1 MGKPFLQFDLK
12 IENKNKRYKS
22 FLTKLKKF
30 ILYHATVGI
39 HQAQGKQKVIK
50 RYNKIS
56 KSGKSVS
63 HLAGKSHRMTIAK
76 LAYQNEFGATIYIK
90 PRYKVAKRTVGKMSY
105 VQGDKRVTVST
116 IEKYSK
122 KLDSR
127 YQGYLLLKK
136 GAVSGDGSKGNF
148 VMYKPPNSTIH
159 IPKRPFIRKVVTDP
173 SGSLQSSVGN
183 TLNNLLKIGGGRV
196 SSTWRTIAQLVTEEM
211 KNNVH
216 NGEPNH
222 SLTQKAK
229 GTSTPL
235 KDEQDRIYNA
245 IKYRIYKSGTK
256 NANNYWNE
264 KNAKIIDKTL
274 KTIDSLTDRGIISSE
289 QRITVKTLNTNK

>member
-1 MGKPFLQFDLK
+1 MGKPFLQFDFK
-12 IENKNKRYKS
+12 IENKSKRYKS

-105 VQGDKRVTVST
+105 IQGDKRVTVST
-116 IEKYSK
+116 IEKYSRRM
-122 KLDSR
+122 DAR
-127 YQGYLLLKK
+127 YQGYILFDKEGK
-136 GAVSGDGSKGNF
+136 F
-148 VMYKPPNSTIH
+148 VMYKPPGSKIV
-159 IPKRPFIRKVVTDP
+159 IPKNEKSRSFIRKVVNKP
-173 SGSLQSSVGN
+173 SAELKDRVGDV
-183 TLNNLLKIGGGRV
+183 LNGLLKIGGGRV
-196 SSTWRTIAQLVTEEM
+196 SSSWNTIARIITEEM

-216 NGEPNH
+216 DNKPNH
-222 SLTQKAK
+222 EITKKAK
-229 GTSTPL
+229 GSSTPL

-264 KNAKIIDKTL
+264 KNARIIDKTL
-274 KTIDSLTDRGIISSE
+274 KTIDSLTDRGVISSE

>member
-1 MGKPFLQFDLK
+1 MGKPFLQFDFK
-12 IENKNKRYKS
+12 IENKSKRYKS

-76 LAYQNEFGATIYIK
+76 LAYQNEFGATIYIR

-105 VQGDKRVTVST
+105 IQGDKRVTVST

-148 VMYKPPNSTIH
+148 VMYKPAGKSII
-159 IPKRPFIRKVVTDP
+159 IPERTFIRKVVNKP
-173 SGSLQSSVGN
+173 SAELKNRVSDV
-183 TLNNLLKIGGGRV
+183 LNSLLKIGGGRV
-196 SSTWRTIAQLVTEEM
+196 SSSWNTIARIITEEM

-216 NGEPNH
+216 NNKPNH
-222 SLTQKAK
+222 EITKKAK
-229 GTSTPL
+229 GSSTPL

-264 KNAKIIDKTL
+264 KNARIIDKTL

>member
-1 MGKPFLQFDLK
+1 MGKPFLQFDFK

-105 VQGDKRVTVST
+105 IQGDKRVTVST

-122 KLDSR
+122 RMDAR
-127 YQGYLLLKK
+127 YQGYILFDKQ
-136 GAVSGDGSKGNF
+136 GEF
-148 VMYKPPNSTIH
+148 VMYKPPGSTIK
-159 IPKRPFIRKVVTDP
+159 IPNRSFIRKVANEP
-173 SGSLQSSVGN
+173 SAELKDRVGN
-183 TLNNLLKIGGGRV
+183 VLNGLLKIGGGRV
-196 SSTWRTIAQLVTEEM
+196 SSSWNTIARIITEEM
-211 KNNVH
+211 KKNVH
-216 NGEPNH
+216 DNKPNH
-222 SLTQKAK
+222 EITKKAK
-229 GTSTPL
+229 GSSTPL

-274 KTIDSLTDRGIISSE
+274 KTIDSLTDRGVISSE
-289 QRITVKTLNTNK
+289 QKITINTLNTNK

>member
-1 MGKPFLQFDLK
+1 MGKPFLQFDFK

-105 VQGDKRVTVST
+105 IQGDKRVTVST
-116 IEKYSK
+116 IEKYSRHM
-122 KLDSR
+122 DAR
-127 YQGYLLLKK
+127 YQGYILFDKEGK
-136 GAVSGDGSKGNF
+136 F
-148 VMYKPPNSTIH
+148 VMYKPPGSKIV
-159 IPKRPFIRKVVTDP
+159 IPKNEKSRSFIRKVANEP
-173 SGSLQSSVGN
+173 SAELKNRVGDV
-183 TLNNLLKIGGGRV
+183 LNSLLKIGGGRV
-196 SSTWRTIAQLVTEEM
+196 SSSWNTIARIITEEM

-216 NGEPNH
+216 DNKPNH
-222 SLTQKAK
+222 EITKKAK
-229 GTSTPL
+229 GSSTPL

-264 KNAKIIDKTL
+264 KNARIIDKTL

-289 QRITVKTLNTNK
+289 QRIIVKTLNTNK

>member
-1 MGKPFLQFDLK
+1 MGKPFLQFDFK
-12 IENKNKRYKS
+12 IENKSKRYKS

-56 KSGKSVS
+56 KSGKSIS

-105 VQGDKRVTVST
+105 IQGDKRVTVST

-122 KLDSR
+122 RMNAR
-127 YQGYLLLKK
+127 YQGYILFDKEGK
-136 GAVSGDGSKGNF
+136 F
-148 VMYKPPNSTIH
+148 VMYKPPGSTIK
-159 IPKRPFIRKVVTDP
+159 IPNRSFIRKVVNKP
-173 SGSLQSSVGN
+173 SAELKNRVGDV
-183 TLNNLLKIGGGRV
+183 LNGLLKIGGGRV
-196 SSTWRTIAQLVTEEM
+196 SSSWNTIARIITEEM

-216 NGEPNH
+216 DNKPNH
-222 SLTQKAK
+222 EITKKAK
-229 GTSTPL
+229 GSSTPL

-264 KNAKIIDKTL
+264 KNARIIDKTL

-289 QRITVKTLNTNK
+289 QRITVKMLNTNK

>member
-1 MGKPFLQFDLK
+1 M
-12 IENKNKRYKS
+12 
-22 FLTKLKKF
+22 
-30 ILYHATVGI
+30 
-39 HQAQGKQKVIK
+39 
-50 RYNKIS
+50 
-56 KSGKSVS
+56 
-63 HLAGKSHRMTIAK
+63 
-76 LAYQNEFGATIYIK
+76 AYQNEFGATIYIK

-105 VQGDKRVTVST
+105 IQGDKRVTVST

-122 KLDSR
+122 RMDAR
-127 YQGYLLLKK
+127 YQGYTLLDKEGK
-136 GAVSGDGSKGNF
+136 F
-148 VMYKPPNSTIH
+148 VMYKPPNSIIK
-159 IPKRPFIRKVVTDP
+159 IPNRSFIRKVVNKP
-173 SGSLQSSVGN
+173 SAELKNRVGDV
-183 TLNNLLKIGGGRV
+183 LNSLLKIGGGRV
-196 SSTWRTIAQLVTEEM
+196 SSSWNTIARIITEEM

-216 NGEPNH
+216 DNKPNH
-222 SLTQKAK
+222 KITKKAK
-229 GTSTPL
+229 GSSTPL

>member
-1 MGKPFLQFDLK
+1 MGKPFLQFDFK
-12 IENKNKRYKS
+12 IENKSKMYKS
-22 FLTKLKKF
+22 FLTKLTKF

-39 HQAQGKQKVIK
+39 HQAQGKQQVIR
-50 RYNKIS
+50 RYNKIA
-56 KSGKSVS
+56 KSGKSIS

-105 VQGDKRVTVST
+105 IQGDKRVTVST

-122 KLDSR
+122 RMDAR
-127 YQGYLLLKK
+127 YQGYTLLDKEGK
-136 GAVSGDGSKGNF
+136 F
-148 VMYKPPNSTIH
+148 VMYKPPGSTIK
-159 IPKRPFIRKVVTDP
+159 IPNRSFIRKVVNKP
-173 SGSLQSSVGN
+173 SAELKDRVGDV
-183 TLNNLLKIGGGRV
+183 LNSLLKIGGGRV
-196 SSTWRTIAQLVTEEM
+196 SSSWNTIARIITEEM

-216 NGEPNH
+216 DNKPNH
-222 SLTQKAK
+222 EITKKAK
-229 GTSTPL
+229 GSSTPL

-264 KNAKIIDKTL
+264 KNARIIDKTL

-289 QRITVKTLNTNK
+289 QRITVNTLNTNK

>member
-1 MGKPFLQFDLK
+1 MGKPFLQFDFK

-56 KSGKSVS
+56 KSGKSIS

-122 KLDSR
+122 RMDAR
-127 YQGYLLLKK
+127 YQGYILFDKEGK
-136 GAVSGDGSKGNF
+136 F
-148 VMYKPPNSTIH
+148 VMYKPPDSIIK
-159 IPKRPFIRKVVTDP
+159 IPNRSFIRKVVNKP
-173 SGSLQSSVGN
+173 SAELKDRVGN
-183 TLNNLLKIGGGRV
+183 VLNGLLKIGGGRV
-196 SSTWRTIAQLVTEEM
+196 SSSWNTIARIITEEM

-216 NGEPNH
+216 DNKPNH
-222 SLTQKAK
+222 EITKKAK
-229 GTSTPL
+229 GSSTPL

-264 KNAKIIDKTL
+264 KNARIIDKTL

>member
-1 MGKPFLQFDLK
+1 MGKPFLQFDFK

-105 VQGDKRVTVST
+105 IQGDKRVTVST

-148 VMYKPPNSTIH
+148 VMYKPAGSTIK
-159 IPKRPFIRKVVTDP
+159 IPNRSFIRKVVNEP
-173 SGSLQSSVGN
+173 SAELKDRVGN
-183 TLNNLLKIGGGRV
+183 VLNGLLKIGGGRV
-196 SSTWRTIAQLVTEEM
+196 SSSWNTIARIITEEM

-216 NGEPNH
+216 DNKPNH
-222 SLTQKAK
+222 EITKKAK
-229 GTSTPL
+229 GSSTPL

-264 KNAKIIDKTL
+264 KNARIIDKTL

>member
-1 MGKPFLQFDLK
+1 MGKPFLQFDFK

-30 ILYHATVGI
+30 ILYYATVGI
-39 HQAQGKQKVIK
+39 HQAQGKQQVIR
-50 RYNKIS
+50 RYNKIA
-56 KSGKSVS
+56 KSGKSIS

-105 VQGDKRVTVST
+105 IQGDKRVTVST

-122 KLDSR
+122 RMDAR
-127 YQGYLLLKK
+127 YQGYTLLDKEGK
-136 GAVSGDGSKGNF
+136 F
-148 VMYKPPNSTIH
+148 VMYKPPGSKIV
-159 IPKRPFIRKVVTDP
+159 IPKKEKSRSFIRKVANEP
-173 SGSLQSSVGN
+173 SAELKDRVGN
-183 TLNNLLKIGGGRV
+183 VLNGLLKIGGGRV
-196 SSTWRTIAQLVTEEM
+196 SSSWNTIARIVTEEM

-216 NGEPNH
+216 NNKPNH
-222 SLTQKAK
+222 KITIRAK
-229 GTSTPL
+229 GSSTPL

-256 NANNYWNE
+256 NADNYWNE
-264 KNAKIIDKTL
+264 KNARIIDKTL

>member
-1 MGKPFLQFDLK
+1 MGKPFLQFDFK
-12 IENKNKRYKS
+12 IENKSKRYKS

-56 KSGKSVS
+56 KSGKSIS

-105 VQGDKRVTVST
+105 IQGDKRVTVST

-122 KLDSR
+122 RMNAR
-127 YQGYLLLKK
+127 YQGYILFDKQGK
-136 GAVSGDGSKGNF
+136 F
-148 VMYKPPNSTIH
+148 VMYKPPGSTIK
-159 IPKRPFIRKVVTDP
+159 IPNRSFIRKVVNKP
-173 SGSLQSSVGN
+173 SAELKNRVGDV
-183 TLNNLLKIGGGRV
+183 LNGLLKIGGGRV
-196 SSTWRTIAQLVTEEM
+196 SSSWNTIARIITEEM
-211 KNNVH
+211 KNNIH
-216 NGEPNH
+216 DNKPNH
-222 SLTQKAK
+222 EITKKAK
-229 GTSTPL
+229 GSSTPL

-264 KNAKIIDKTL
+264 KNARIIDKTL

-289 QRITVKTLNTNK
+289 QRITVKMLNTNK

>member
-1 MGKPFLQFDLK
+1 MGKPFLQFDFK

-105 VQGDKRVTVST
+105 IQGDKRVTVST

-122 KLDSR
+122 RMDAR
-127 YQGYLLLKK
+127 YQGYILLDKEGK
-136 GAVSGDGSKGNF
+136 F
-148 VMYKPPNSTIH
+148 VMYKPPGSTIRSTIK
-159 IPKRPFIRKVVTDP
+159 IPNRSFIRKVVNEP
-173 SGSLQSSVGN
+173 SAELKDRVGN
-183 TLNNLLKIGGGRV
+183 VLNGLLKIGGGRV
-196 SSTWRTIAQLVTEEM
+196 SSSWNTIARIITEEM

-216 NGEPNH
+216 DNKPNH
-222 SLTQKAK
+222 EITKKAK
-229 GTSTPL
+229 GSCTPL

-264 KNAKIIDKTL
+264 KNARIIDKTL

>member
-1 MGKPFLQFDLK
+1 MGKPFLQFDFK

-105 VQGDKRVTVST
+105 IQGDKRVTVST
-116 IEKYSK
+116 IEKYSRRM
-122 KLDSR
+122 DAR
-127 YQGYLLLKK
+127 YQGYILFDKEGK
-136 GAVSGDGSKGNF
+136 F
-148 VMYKPPNSTIH
+148 VMYKPPGSKIV
-159 IPKRPFIRKVVTDP
+159 IPKNEKSRSFIRKVVNKP
-173 SGSLQSSVGN
+173 SAELKDRVGN
-183 TLNNLLKIGGGRV
+183 VLNGLLKIGGGRV
-196 SSTWRTIAQLVTEEM
+196 SSSWNTIARIITEEM

-216 NGEPNH
+216 DNKPNH
-222 SLTQKAK
+222 EITKKAK
-229 GTSTPL
+229 GSCTPL

-264 KNAKIIDKTL
+264 KNARIIDKTL

>member
-1 MGKPFLQFDLK
+1 MGKPFLQFDFK

-105 VQGDKRVTVST
+105 IQGDKRVTVST
-116 IEKYSK
+116 IEKYSRRM
-122 KLDSR
+122 DAR
-127 YQGYLLLKK
+127 YQGYILFDKEGK
-136 GAVSGDGSKGNF
+136 F
-148 VMYKPPNSTIH
+148 VMYKPPMSTIK
-159 IPKRPFIRKVVTDP
+159 IPNRSFIRKVVNKP
-173 SGSLQSSVGN
+173 SAELKDRVGN
-183 TLNNLLKIGGGRV
+183 VLNGLLKIGGGRV
-196 SSTWRTIAQLVTEEM
+196 SSSWNTIARIITEEM

-216 NGEPNH
+216 DNKPNH
-222 SLTQKAK
+222 EITKKAK
-229 GTSTPL
+229 GSSTPL

-264 KNAKIIDKTL
+264 KNARIIDKTL

>member
-1 MGKPFLQFDLK
+1 MGKPFLQFDFK

-105 VQGDKRVTVST
+105 IQGDKRVTVST
-116 IEKYSK
+116 IEKYSRRMNA
-122 KLDSR
+122 R
-127 YQGYLLLKK
+127 YQGYILFDKEGK
-136 GAVSGDGSKGNF
+136 F
-148 VMYKPPNSTIH
+148 VMYKPPGSTIK
-159 IPKRPFIRKVVTDP
+159 IPNRSFIRKVVNKP
-173 SGSLQSSVGN
+173 SAELKNRVGDV
-183 TLNNLLKIGGGRV
+183 LNGLLKIGGGRV
-196 SSTWRTIAQLVTEEM
+196 SSSWNTIARIVTEEM

-216 NGEPNH
+216 DNKPNH
-222 SLTQKAK
+222 EITKKAK
-229 GTSTPL
+229 GSSTPL

-264 KNAKIIDKTL
+264 KNARIIDKTL
-274 KTIDSLTDRGIISSE
+274 KAIDSLTNRGIISSE

>member
-1 MGKPFLQFDLK
+1 MGKPFLQFDFK
-12 IENKNKRYKS
+12 IKNKNKRYKS

-56 KSGKSVS
+56 KSGKSIS

-90 PRYKVAKRTVGKMSY
+90 PRYKVARRTVGKMSY

-122 KLDSR
+122 RMDAR
-127 YQGYLLLKK
+127 YQGYILFDKEGK
-136 GAVSGDGSKGNF
+136 F
-148 VMYKPPNSTIH
+148 VMYKPPESKIV
-159 IPKRPFIRKVVTDP
+159 IPKKEKSRSFIRKVVNKP
-173 SGSLQSSVGN
+173 SAELKDRVGDV
-183 TLNNLLKIGGGRV
+183 LNSLLKIGGGRV
-196 SSTWRTIAQLVTEEM
+196 SSSWNTIARIITEEM

-216 NGEPNH
+216 DNKPNH
-222 SLTQKAK
+222 EITKKAK
-229 GTSTPL
+229 GSSTPL

-264 KNAKIIDKTL
+264 KNARIIDKTL

-289 QRITVKTLNTNK
+289 QKITVKTLNTNK

>member
-1 MGKPFLQFDLK
+1 MGKPFLQFDFK

-39 HQAQGKQKVIK
+39 HQAQGKQKVVK

-90 PRYKVAKRTVGKMSY
+90 PRYKVARRTVGKMSY

-116 IEKYSK
+116 IEKYSRRM
-122 KLDSR
+122 DAR
-127 YQGYLLLKK
+127 YQGYILFDKEGK
-136 GAVSGDGSKGNF
+136 F
-148 VMYKPPNSTIH
+148 VMYKPPGSKIV
-159 IPKRPFIRKVVTDP
+159 IPKKEKSRSFIRKVVNKP
-173 SGSLQSSVGN
+173 SAELKDRVGN
-183 TLNNLLKIGGGRV
+183 VLNGLLKIGGGRV
-196 SSTWRTIAQLVTEEM
+196 SSSWNTIARIITEEM

-216 NGEPNH
+216 DNKPNH
-222 SLTQKAK
+222 EITKKAK
-229 GTSTPL
+229 GSSTPL

-264 KNAKIIDKTL
+264 KNARIIDKTL
-274 KTIDSLTDRGIISSE
+274 KTIDSLTDRGVIGSE